1 MDLDFYV
8 KPIEIEH
15 LVNYVRAELSSTKI
29 LERPKN
35 LFCDGIR
42 LNKVQQERLVYWID
56 KQGKDDLNVNLKPLT
71 FGLKVN

>member
-15 LVNYVRAELSSTKI
+15 LVNHVKAGLSSSKI
-29 LERPKN
+29 LEPPKN
-35 LFCDGIR
+35 LFYNGIR